1 MTEKLCILVD
11 GSSYLYRAY
20 HAMPYLANDKG
31 EPTGAIYGVINML
44 KSLTKSYPEDALIA
58 VVFDPKGKTSRH
70 AIYPEYKANRSA
82 MPDDLVPQIKP
93 VHAIINALGLPLIV
107 IPGEEAD
114 DVIGTL
120 TKLATKNGFDVVI
133 STGDKDMAQ
142 LVAPSVELVNTMTNT
157 KSDRDGVYEKFGVF
171 PEQIID
177 YLALIGDSSDNIPGV
192 PKVGPKTAAKWLGK
206 YENIPNLLENINDL
220 TGKVAKNLEES
231 IENLALAQR
240 LVTID
245 TNLDL
250 GGFDLASMERK
261 EPEIKELATLYSQ
274 YGFKKYLQELPD
286 VEDIMQDEPKDDIN
300 YLAILNEADFTAL
313 VQEIIKSDKV
323 AIDTETDS
331 IHAVTANLVGIS
343 ISVKAKEAYYI
354 PLRHSYPDAP
364 QQLDMQYVISTLQKH
379 LNNPNKIII
388 GQNIKYDYQVLVR
401 HGLVLGGRWFDT
413 MLLSYVYDSGGG
425 RHNLTALAA
434 RFMNLKLLEFEDVAG
449 RGKDKVTFDKVNIVE
464 ATKYAAEDADIT
476 LRLYE
481 HIWPIIPESIAKI
494 YLQFEQPLIK
504 ILANMEMNGVL
515 LDIGILREQ
524 GRRLSLAIF
533 ELEQQ
538 VHILAGEEFNLAST
552 KQLRHILFEKLA
564 LPVLKKTPNKQ
575 PATSEEVLSA
585 LSAEHEIAV
594 KLLEYRS
601 LTKLQS
607 TYVEK
612 LPLEVNPKT
621 GRVHCSYNQAVT
633 VTGRLSSTDPNLQNI
648 PIKNAEGR
656 KVRKAFIA
664 PDDSVL
670 LAADYSQIELRIM
683 AHLSEDRTLL
693 SAFANGQDVHATTAA
708 EVFDLDVA
716 DVTDSHRRKA
726 KAINFGL
733 IYGMSAFGLAK
744 QIDVSRGAAQ
754 EYIDKYFARYPG
766 VKLYMDNATA
776 MVKEHGYVETVFGR
790 RLYLPGIK
798 DKNPMVRKAAERA
811 AINAPMQGTAADII
825 KLAMQNIS
833 ATITNKNIPA
843 KMLLQVHD
851 ELVFEVNNDCVD
863 NFKEDVVNAMTQA
876 TTLLV
881 PLEVSIAY
889 GDNWD
894 KAH

>member
-20 HAMPYLANDKG
+20 HAMPYLTNDKG

-44 KSLTKSYPEDALIA
+44 KSLIKSYPEDALIA

-82 MPDDLVPQIKP
+82 MPDDLVPQIEP
-93 VHAIINALGLPLIV
+93 IHAIINALGLPLIV

-120 TKLATKNGFDVVI
+120 TKLATTNGFDVII

-177 YLALIGDSSDNIPGV
+177 YLALIGDTSDNIPGV

-206 YENIPNLLENINDL
+206 YGNIPNLIGNINDL
-220 TGKVAKNLEES
+220 TGKVAQNLQES

-250 GGFDLASMERK
+250 GGFDLAAMERK
-261 EPEIKELATLYSQ
+261 EPDVKELATLYSK

-286 VEDIMQDEPKDDIN
+286 AEDLIQDESNDDS
-300 YLAILNEADFTAL
+300 YLTILNEVDFNTLIQALTKADK
-313 VQEIIKSDKV
+313 I

-331 IHAVTANLVGIS
+331 IHALTANLVGIS
-343 ISVKAKEAYYI
+343 ISIKAKEAYYI
-354 PLRHSYPDAP
+354 PLRHSYLDAP
-364 QQLDMQYVISTLQKH
+364 QQLDMQYVLSMLQTP
-379 LNNPNKIII
+379 LNNPDKIII
-388 GQNIKYDYQVLVR
+388 GQNIKYDYQVLAR
-401 HGLVLGGRWFDT
+401 HGLVLGGQWFDT

-434 RFMNLKLLEFEDVAG
+434 RFLNLKLLEFEDVAG
-449 RGKDKVTFDKVNIVE
+449 RGKEQVTFDKVQIAE
-464 ATKYAAEDADIT
+464 ATKYAAEDADIA

-481 HIWPIIPESIAKI
+481 HLLPIIPESIAKI

-504 ILANMEMNGVL
+504 ILAHMEMDGVL

-524 GRRLSLAIF
+524 GRRLALAIF

-564 LPVLKKTPNKQ
+564 LPILKKTPNKQ

-585 LSAEHEIAV
+585 LSSEHEIAAR
-594 KLLEYRS
+594 LLEYRS

-612 LPLEVNPKT
+612 LPLEINPKT

-656 KVRKAFIA
+656 KVRQAFIA
-664 PDDSVL
+664 PDDAVL

-683 AHLSEDRTLL
+683 AHLSEDRALL
-693 SAFANGQDVHATTAA
+693 TAFANGQDVHTATAA
-708 EVFDLDVA
+708 EVFDLDA
-716 DVTDSHRRKA
+716 DDVTDSHRRKA

-744 QIDVSRGAAQ
+744 QIDVSRAAAQ

-766 VKLYMDNATA
+766 VKSYMDNATA

-790 RLYLPGIK
+790 RLYLPGIR

-851 ELVFEVNNDCVD
+851 ELVFEVKKDCVD
-863 NFKEDVVNAMTQA
+863 NFKEDVITAMTHA
-876 TTLLV
+876 TTLHV